1 VPVTPEG
8 TVLDA
13 QAAANRGFSGL
24 HGWMSAAESVWNAN
38 AESGTMTLSERWNYH
53 NELGAQFPIAPL
65 RVLYAAS
72 GTVPAACVIRESPA
86 VIEHKLYWSS
96 FANEGEALYLAS
108 ILNSEVARSRT
119 AALQSRGQW
128 GARDFDKVVGREE
141 SFEAPG

>member
-1 VPVTPEG
+1 MPVTPEG

-108 ILNSEVARSRT
+108 
-119 AALQSRGQW
+119 
-128 GARDFDKVVGREE
+128 
-141 SFEAPG
+141 